1 MAQTLSEIKTL
12 LAAHGLRPKHK
23 FGQNFLHDGNH
34 MRRIMDAADL
44 QAGDVVLEVGPGTG
58 ALTERLLEVGAEVV
72 AVEIDTDL
80 EPVLTHRMA
89 GLPDGQGDRFTLVVG
104 DALAGKHTIN
114 PAVIEPTMARVASS
128 GRESFK
134 LIANLPYHVASPLM
148 ANLAVDHPAMSDAV
162 VMIQKEVADRL
173 EAKPGSKAY
182 GPLGILI
189 QTLCEVRTVG
199 TLAPGC
205 FWPPPKVASTVV
217 HLKRR
222 PQPLTDD
229 PKAFSATLKTLFTK
243 RRKQLGSILGRD
255 TELPEGISHDTRPDA
270 LTVEQ
275 LIALAEML
283 GSDIK

>member
-44 QAGDVVLEVGPGTG
+44 REGDVVLEVGPGTG
-58 ALTERLLEVGAEVV
+58 ALTERLLEDGARVVASEIDRDLEAVLMGRIGGAEGRFELVMGDILANKRELNPEVV
-72 AVEIDTDL
+72 QRIID
-80 EPVLTHRMA
+80 LTAETEH
-89 GLPDGQGDRFTLVVG
+89 GT
-104 DALAGKHTIN
+104 
-114 PAVIEPTMARVASS
+114 
-128 GRESFK
+128 FK
-134 LIANLPYHVASPLM
+134 LIANLPYHIASPLV
-148 ANLAVDHPAMSDAV
+148 ANLALDHPGMTDAV

-173 EAKPGSKAY
+173 AAKPGGKEY

-189 QTLCEVRTVG
+189 QALCEVNTVG
-199 TLAPGC
+199 VLPPSC
-205 FWPPPKVASTVV
+205 FWPAPKVASAVV

-222 PQPLTDD
+222 NQPLTDNPQALSD
-229 PKAFSATLKTLFTK
+229 TLHKLFTK

-275 LIALAEML
+275 LIALADML
-283 GSDIK
+283 GSDVK